1 MIIQGYVF
9 SILYVLLCVA
19 GAVVLHKLGVPKKY
33 TRKFVHIFVGFEWV
47 ILNHFMG
54 GGIHFLAVC
63 ILFTILLA
71 IDYKVKLLP
80 AMSSDGD
87 NAPGT
92 VYYAV
97 AMTVLASITIIIPQ
111 MMMPFGVAVF
121 CTSLGD
127 GLAGVF
133 GQAVKKH
140 NPRIYGSKS
149 LIGTLTNLAVCF
161 SVPLVIGSVYSYPIS
176 VWQAAIIA
184 IFAAEMELFVGRG
197 LDNIVLTL
205 SVAFLTFGLVNF
217 TWIVDYILPILLTPA
232 IIALSYTKK
241 ALTVAGIVTALG
253 MDIIISLALGNF
265 GFSVLAFFF
274 VGSVVIDKIKKHGKK
289 AGQSENKDVEK
300 RGDCRSTVQVLANGG
315 VATVAAIAFLLT
327 GNQAFVIAFVASL
340 AEAFADTVASGVG
353 SFASGA
359 YDVFHMRP
367 CVKGISGGM
376 SVIGTLASLVSAF
389 SVALVAFAFGRI
401 GVKSVLIIGLFGFL
415 GGVFDSMLGSLAQIK
430 YKCTVCGSVTEKEE
444 HCGKKCERFSGIVFV
459 DNDFVNLMGTV
470 FAAVLAAVLYL
481 II

>member
-1 MIIQGYVF
+1 
-9 SILYVLLCVA
+9 
-19 GAVVLHKLGVPKKY
+19 
-33 TRKFVHIFVGFEWV
+33 
-47 ILNHFMG
+47 
-54 GGIHFLAVC
+54 
-63 ILFTILLA
+63 
-71 IDYKVKLLP
+71 
-80 AMSSDGD
+80 
-87 NAPGT
+87 
-92 VYYAV
+92 
-97 AMTVLASITIIIPQ
+97 
-111 MMMPFGVAVF
+111 
-121 CTSLGD
+121 
-127 GLAGVF
+127 
-133 GQAVKKH
+133 
-140 NPRIYGSKS
+140 
-149 LIGTLTNLAVCF
+149 LTNLAVCF
-161 SVPLVIGSVYSYPIS
+161 AVPLVIGSVYSYPIS

-217 TWIVDYILPILLTPA
+217 AWIGNYVLPILLTPA

-241 ALTVAGIVTALG
+241 ALTVGGIVTALG
-253 MDIIISLALGNF
+253 MDIIISLSLGNF

-274 VGSVVIDKIKKHGKK
+274 IGSVVIDKIKKHGKK
-289 AGQSENKDVEK
+289 AGQSKNEDVEK

-315 VATVAAIAFLLT
+315 VAVIAAIAFLLT

-376 SVIGTLASLVSAF
+376 SVIGTLASLISAF

-401 GVKSVLIIGLFGFL
+401 GVESVLIIGLSGFL

-444 HCGKKCERFSGIVFV
+444 HCGVKTELSSGVKWLN
-459 DNDFVNLMGTV
+459 NDAVNLISCV
-470 FAAVLAAVLYL
+470 FASLLSIFVYL
-481 II
+481 SVF